1 MHVHVRH
8 RLPRFGAVLQSDV
21 ERALRGERGAG
32 WAGDREG
39 RLGWGWRGGGRL
51 EVVAGEHTLHALDSQ
66 EEVCYFV
73 GRKVGQPAMGPEGAD
88 QDVAW
93 EEGLEVN

>member
-1 MHVHVRH
+1 M
-8 RLPRFGAVLQSDV
+8 
-21 ERALRGERGAG
+21 
-32 WAGDREG
+32 
-39 RLGWGWRGGGRL
+39 

-73 GRKVGQPAMGPEGAD
+73 VRKVGQPAMGPEGAD